1 VIYWKFAHDLNRRL
15 IEDVQDE
22 RTKLYLEGIDSREKM
37 HPVVGVC
44 FVLIG
49 ILTGA
54 NMSGDL
60 RDPQKSIPAGT
71 ILAQLTCSFIF
82 IMLVFF
88 YGGTTQADVLRDKY
102 AHRLFIIVII
112 LYPPGG
118 IAIMRVCVFVCW
130 FVTLDVTPGKV
141 PPRLSRKLA

>member
-1 VIYWKFAHDLNRRL
+1 MPIDAKSLSEPLSLRQSFSHHNIIAARLLKFHK
-15 IEDVQDE
+15 
-22 RTKLYLEGIDSREKM
+22 RTDSHND
-37 HPVVGVC
+37 HPC
-44 FVLIG
+44 KSFCTILAG

-82 IMLVFF
+82 LLLVFF

-102 AHRLFIIVII
+102 HQFIVRI
-112 LYPPGG
+112 LTSLD
-118 IAIMRVCVFVCW
+118 RTLLSTSVCPSV
-130 FVTLDVTPGKV
+130 
-141 PPRLSRKLA
+141 RLSNVCTLTKRNNRM